1 MESNISYLIQEV
13 LDRHHFFRAYDQN
26 NHVYHPDAM
35 IEINSIFGAR
45 RSIIYDINIGSI
57 PTESLT
63 EPDRWCNVSWLE
75 GKRIR
80 SVGFNFISYERL
92 QAYELHLSQLQV

>member
-1 MESNISYLIQEV
+1 MESNINYLIQEV
-13 LDRHHFFRAYDQN
+13 LSRNRFFRAYDQA
-26 NHVYHPDAM
+26 NHVYHPDAV
-35 IEINSIFGAR
+35 IEINSIFGAQ
-45 RSIIYDINIGSI
+45 RSIIYDVNVGLI
-57 PTESLT
+57 PTEDLT

-80 SVGFNFISYERL
+80 SVGFNFISYQRL